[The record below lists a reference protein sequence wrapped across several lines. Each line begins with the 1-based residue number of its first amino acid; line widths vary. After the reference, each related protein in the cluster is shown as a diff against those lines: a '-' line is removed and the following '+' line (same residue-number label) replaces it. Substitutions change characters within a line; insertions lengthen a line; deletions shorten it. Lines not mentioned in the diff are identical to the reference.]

1 MDKVRQDVPGKGNSM
16 VRRLRGDG
24 ASEGSCRERVLIHM
38 ADGSLDC
45 LDTTSI
51 KYKSAIIFEILNTY
65 PFTQKFHFRE
75 FILQTHF
82 HLCKGT
88 YSTTLFNSEMFGMT

>member
-51 KYKSAIIFEILNTY
+51 KYKSAIIFEILNIS
-65 PFTQKFHFRE
+65 FHTEIPLPR
-75 FILQTHF
+75 IYLAD
-82 HLCKGT
+82 
-88 YSTTLFNSEMFGMT
+88 TLPPVQRDVLNNVIQ